1 MFDNILNQSATTLLT
16 DDILNNRLPNS
27 VLFSGPESSGKLSC
41 ALETARILSCKEKG
55 EWTCRCSSCLQ
66 HKAMVSQNLLIMGS
80 SSRTLEIDAARTTLL
95 QQSAQNSRHLEA
107 AVYLYIRAIRKLTVR
122 FSSILWEGDKDLSKF
137 SALLETIDDGLEL
150 IQPGRVL
157 PDDAELKKI
166 VDEIGDACKK
176 LESTYL
182 YDSIPV
188 SQIRKFSAWA
198 HLASSSGKKV
208 LIIEHADLMAESSR
222 NALLKILEEPPEDV
236 VFILTTARRGAILPT
251 ILSRVRTYNFFERS
265 TEQQQNLIT
274 RIFHYNPGFSE
285 ENKFNTINE
294 FLQSY
299 LSVKPVVVHQYSS
312 QFFKS
317 IAEGHVP
324 AISDITAGCANFTPR
339 VLYKIFLQGIINEQ
353 KKLLSSNA
361 GCESSKKVMEVLYK
375 SFENV
380 SVFYQNPQAALEE
393 LTRSLMQIN
402 YLNGGILKQ

>member
-27 VLFSGPESSGKLSC
+27 ILFSGPESSGKLSC

-55 EWTCRCSSCLQ
+55 EWTCKCSSCLQ

-80 SSRTLEIDAARTTLL
+80 SSRTLEIDAARSTLL
-95 QQSAQNSRHLEA
+95 RQSSQNSRHLEA
-107 AVYLYIRAIRKLTVR
+107 AVYLYIRAVRKLTVR
-122 FSSILWEGDKDLSKF
+122 FSPILWEGDKELAKF
-137 SALLETIDDGLEL
+137 SPLLEIIDDGLEL
-150 IQPGRVL
+150 IQPGRLL
-157 PDDAELKKI
+157 PEDADLKKI
-166 VDEIGDACKK
+166 VDDIGDACKK
-176 LESTYL
+176 LENSYL

-208 LIIEHADLMAESSR
+208 LIIEHAEFMAESSR

-236 VFILTTARRGAILPT
+236 VFILTTDRRGAILPT

-265 TEQQQNLIT
+265 NEQQQNLIS
-274 RIFHYNPGFSE
+274 RIFHHNPLFNE

-299 LSVKPVVVHQYSS
+299 LPVKPSVVYQYSS
-312 QFFKS
+312 QFYKS
-317 IAEGHVP
+317 VSEGHVP
-324 AISDITAGCANFTPR
+324 PVADIVAGCSNFTPR
-339 VLYKIFLQGIINEQ
+339 VLYKIFLQGIITEQ
-353 KKLLSSNA
+353 KKLISTQA
-361 GCESSKKVMEVLYK
+361 GCESSKKILEVLYK
-375 SFENV
+375 SYENV
-380 SVFYQNPQAALEE
+380 SVFYQNPYAALEE

>member
-27 VLFSGPESSGKLSC
+27 ILFAGPESSGKLSC

-80 SSRTLEIDAARTTLL
+80 SSRTLEIEAARTTLL
-95 QQSAQNSRHLEA
+95 QQNSQNSRHLEA
-107 AVYLYIRAIRKLTVR
+107 AVYLYIRAVRKLTAR

-137 SALLETIDDGLEL
+137 SPLLEIIDEGLEL

-157 PDDAELKKI
+157 PEDSELKKI
-166 VDEIGDACKK
+166 LDEIGDACKK
-176 LESTYL
+176 LETSYL
-182 YDSIPV
+182 YDAIPV
-188 SQIRKFSAWA
+188 SQIRRFSSWA
-198 HLASSSGKKV
+198 HLSSSSGKKV
-208 LIIEHADLMAESSR
+208 LVIENADMMAESSR
-222 NALLKILEEPPEDV
+222 NALLKILEEPPVDV
-236 VFILTTARRGAILPT
+236 MFILTTSRRGAILPT

-265 TEQQQNLIT
+265 CEQQQNLIS
-274 RIFHYNPGFSE
+274 RIFHYNPGFSD
-285 ENKFNTINE
+285 ENKFNTIND

-312 QFFKS
+312 QFYKS
-317 IAEGHVP
+317 ISEGHVP
-324 AISDITAGCANFTPR
+324 PLAEIVEGCSNFSPR
-339 VLYKIFLQGIINEQ
+339 ILYKIFLQGIINEQ
-353 KKLLSSNA
+353 KNLISSQA
-361 GCESSKKVMEVLYK
+361 GCEASKKMIEVLYK

-380 SVFYQNPQAALEE
+380 SVFYQNPYSALEE

-402 YLNGGILKQ
+402 YMNGGILKS